1 MDKIKSDTSRRGFL
15 KTLAVGAGGYALG
28 SVLIQPKE
36 AMGESLQENLGKV
49 PMGTRWAISSG
60 GLVNYQ
66 LSNFKSLLDKVG
78 RKKFIETVEKKSAFL
93 GARSAGLAKKLG
105 FTGNDAKSF
114 AAMSTAM
121 VTVYYGPKQEYAI
134 EVFSAEKVTV
144 RCLNCLFWN
153 AAQARKITEDLCSTN
168 SQFWWGGFAQAINPK
183 LTSTLV
189 KARPLGD
196 SVCEWTIE
204 LKA

>member
-1 MDKIKSDTSRRGFL
+1 MDRRISDTTRRGFL

-28 SVLIQPKE
+28 SVLIQPMD

-49 PMGTRWAISSG
+49 PIEARWAISSD

-66 LSNFKSLLDKVG
+66 LSNFKALLDTVG
-78 RKKFIETVEKKSAFL
+78 RDKFIETVNKNSFFL
-93 GARSAGLAKKLG
+93 GTQSAGLAKKFE
-105 FTGNDAKSF
+105 FTGSGAKSF

-121 VTVYYGPKQEYAI
+121 VTVYYGPKQEYTI
-134 EVFSAEKVTV
+134 EESTPEKVTV
-144 RCLNCLFWN
+144 KCVNCAFWN
-153 AAQARKITEDLCSTN
+153 AVQTRKITEDLCSTN
-168 SQFWWGGFAQAINPK
+168 SQAWWSGFAQAVNPK

-196 SVCEWTIE
+196 SVCKWAIE